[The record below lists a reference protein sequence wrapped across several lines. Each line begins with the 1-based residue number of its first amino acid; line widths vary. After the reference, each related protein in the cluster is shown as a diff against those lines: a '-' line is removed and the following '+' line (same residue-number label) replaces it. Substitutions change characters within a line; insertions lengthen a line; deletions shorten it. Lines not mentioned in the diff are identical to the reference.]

1 MLTSPRWVRLA
12 RSLVAST
19 PLRVVQAAGLGLAA
33 GFALVRSG
41 EARII
46 SLPASSRSD
55 RTALLS
61 YSIAPFV
68 GRGSAPSMD
77 PTAAW
82 VSLTLARLLRQ
93 RGWNVDVVS
102 DANVAFVP
110 ARPYGVV
117 IASRRSLSRLAP
129 RLPAGGVK
137 VLYLDAADVVVQHVA
152 ECDRLLDLKDRRR
165 VVLSPVRFERPTP
178 ALEQAACAIVQ
189 GNALTLDGY
198 RHARIPLH
206 RVAAVATV
214 EQPSPRSKDFE
225 ACRRSFVA
233 PGTRGLVHQ
242 GLDRTLEAFAALPD
256 YRLTV
261 YAPVHREPQF
271 QEACR
276 RELRD
281 TPNIHTARWH
291 GLGHQRFGDLARKAI
306 GLVFPSSAE
315 GQAQEVV
322 AGMAAGL
329 IPIVTR
335 EAGVDVDGF
344 GVVLSSSSPAEVAKA
359 VRDLSALPV
368 ARLGEM
374 AEGAWHCARSRHA
387 PEVVARR
394 LDEILQEVLTD
405 PPTAG

>member
-1 MLTSPRWVRLA
+1 MLISPRWHRLA

-19 PLRVVQAAGLGLAA
+19 PIRIVQAAGLGLAA

-55 RTALLS
+55 RIALLS
-61 YSIAPFV
+61 YTIAPFV
-68 GRGSAPSMD
+68 GRGRTPSPD

-102 DANVAFVP
+102 DANIAFVP

-129 RLPAGGVK
+129 RLPTECIK
-137 VLYLDAADVVVQHVA
+137 VLYLDGADVLVQHAA
-152 ECDRLLDLKDRRR
+152 ECDRLLDLKDRRQ
-165 VVLSPVRFERPTP
+165 VVLSPVRFERPTL

-189 GNALTLDGY
+189 GNALTLNGY

-206 RVAAVATV
+206 RVATVATV
-214 EQPSPRSKDFE
+214 ERPSPQSKDFE

-256 YRLTV
+256 HHVTV
-261 YAPVHREPQF
+261 YAPVHRERQF
-271 QEACR
+271 QEAYR

-281 TPNIHTARWH
+281 TPNIHTARWR
-291 GLGHQRFGDLARKAI
+291 GLGHQRLGALARKAV

-335 EAGVDVDGF
+335 EAGVDVEGF
-344 GVVLSSSSPAEVAKA
+344 GVVLPGPSPAEVSKA
-359 VRDLSALPV
+359 VRDLSALP
-368 ARLGEM
+368 APRLCEM
-374 AEGAWHCARSRHA
+374 AAEAWHCARSRHS
-387 PEVVARR
+387 PDVVARR

-405 PPTAG
+405 PPPAG

>member
-19 PLRVVQAAGLGLAA
+19 PLRVAQAAGLGLAA
-33 GFALVRSG
+33 GFALARSG

-46 SLPASSRSD
+46 SLPASA
-55 RTALLS
+55 RTARAALLS
-61 YSIAPFV
+61 YAIAPFV
-68 GRGSAPSMD
+68 GRGRD
-77 PTAAW
+77 PGTDLTAAW
-82 VSLTLARLLRQ
+82 VSLTLARLLRD

-102 DANVAFVP
+102 DSNVAFVP
-110 ARPYGVV
+110 ARPYRVV

-129 RLPAGGVK
+129 GLPAGCIK
-137 VLYLDAADVVVQHVA
+137 VLYLDGADVLFQHAA

-165 VVLSPVRFERPTP
+165 VVLSPVRFERPTL

-189 GNALTLDGY
+189 GNALTLDSY
-198 RHARIPLH
+198 HHARIPLH
-206 RVAAVATV
+206 RVPTVAIG
-214 EQPSPRSKDFE
+214 EQPSPRSKNFE
-225 ACRRSFVA
+225 ACRRSFIA

-256 YRLTV
+256 HRVTV
-261 YAPVHREPQF
+261 YAPVHRERQF
-271 QEACR
+271 QEAYR
-276 RELRD
+276 RELRE
-281 TPNIHTARWH
+281 TPNIHAARWQ
-291 GLGHQRFGDLARKAI
+291 GLGHPRFGDLARMAI

-335 EAGVDVDGF
+335 EAGVDVEGF
-344 GVVLSSSSPAEVAKA
+344 GVVLPSSSPAEVSKA

-368 ARLGEM
+368 TRLGEM

-387 PEVVARR
+387 PDVVTRR

>member
-19 PLRVVQAAGLGLAA
+19 PVRVAQAAGLGLSA
-33 GFALVRSG
+33 GIALARSG

-46 SLPASSRSD
+46 SLPASPPTARA
-55 RTALLS
+55 ALLS
-61 YSIAPFV
+61 YAIAPFV
-68 GRGSAPSMD
+68 GRGRAPGTD

-82 VSLTLARLLRQ
+82 VSLTLARLLRE

-129 RLPAGGVK
+129 RLPAECIK
-137 VLYLDAADVVVQHVA
+137 VLYLDGPDVLVQHAA

-206 RVAAVATV
+206 RVATVATG
-214 EQPSPRSKDFE
+214 EQPPPRAKDFE

-256 YRLTV
+256 HRVTV
-261 YAPVHREPQF
+261 YAPVHRERQF
-271 QEACR
+271 QEAYR
-276 RELRD
+276 HELRE

-291 GLGHQRFGDLARKAI
+291 GLGHQRFGELAQKAV

-315 GQAQEVV
+315 GQAQEVI

-344 GVVLSSSSPAEVAKA
+344 GVVLSSSSPAEVSKA

-374 AEGAWHCARSRHA
+374 AEGAWRCARSRHA
-387 PEVVARR
+387 PDAVARR
-394 LDEILQEVLTD
+394 LDEILNEVLTD
-405 PPTAG
+405 SPAAR